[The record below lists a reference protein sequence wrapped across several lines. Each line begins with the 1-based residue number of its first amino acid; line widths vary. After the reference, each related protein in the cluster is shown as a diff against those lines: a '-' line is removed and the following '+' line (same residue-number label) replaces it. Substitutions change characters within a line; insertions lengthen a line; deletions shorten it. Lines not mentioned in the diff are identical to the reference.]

1 MTTYLSDL
9 EELHDIMDTLVFE
22 DESTIFTEEHAI
34 EVVETAFHL
43 MEEFM
48 NENPTAISEPN
59 FHDNLLEEIKEIFY
73 IQMEDHILDSDY
85 IEDDMNDLLEDAFNI
100 YITTFHP
107 ERSLKNDNDD
117 DDDDK
122 LSEIDEEETNII
134 SLHSSLIL
142 LSLIKLYIMYLLTKR
157 CSLYSNS
164 TLVLIPAPIIS
175 NAYIE
180 IFLLILLRLSICFNH
195 VIDDVYEP

>member
-134 SLHSSLIL
+134 E
-142 LSLIKLYIMYLLTKR
+142 KK
-157 CSLYSNS
+157 N
-164 TLVLIPAPIIS
+164 
-175 NAYIE
+175 
-180 IFLLILLRLSICFNH
+180 
-195 VIDDVYEP
+195 